1 MIDSQWHTWID
12 SYIAATGPLGQ
23 IVIAAALGAIV
34 GIEREYRGKAAGI
47 RTNMLITIGACLI
60 MILSEKVAGL
70 DPVTGKPLWD
80 PGRMAAQVVSG
91 IGFLGAGTIIHSR
104 HFIKGLTTAA
114 MMWLLAAVGLAVG
127 AHYFVIA
134 AGTVFIIIV
143 GLSLLNPVER
153 FFSTIRVRTCQVDLE
168 LNMASLAFQKIETL
182 LGEHRMKEHGFQIQ
196 IKGDVI
202 HTNFAYSGRPSEIKE
217 LQEQLLSLKGV
228 NKLNI
233 EIEG

>member
-1 MIDSQWHTWID
+1 MIGNHWFTWAD
-12 SYIAATGPLGQ
+12 AHIATFGPLGQ
-23 IVIAAALGAIV
+23 IFFAAVLGALV

-127 AHYFVIA
+127 AHYYVVA
-134 AGTVFIIIV
+134 AGTVAIIIFT
-143 GLSLLNPVER
+143 LWILAPVER
-153 FFSTIRVRTCQVDLE
+153 YFSIIRVRTCQVDLE
-168 LNMASLAFQKIETL
+168 LNVTSLAFQKIEDL
-182 LGEHRMKEHGFQIQ
+182 LGEHRMKEHGFQIE
-196 IKGDVI
+196 IIGDII
-202 HTNFAYSGRPSEIKE
+202 HTSFAYSGRPVDIKE